1 VRLAIDDFGTGGSSL
16 AYLRR
21 FPFDELKIDGSF
33 VAGIGAGDADDA
45 IVAAT
50 IEIAHALGMRTVAEG
65 IETDAQLRRLVELG
79 CERGQGYHLAPPS
92 ELDDRRLRLVQRP
105 A

>member
-1 VRLAIDDFGTGGSSL
+1 VTGLGTG
-16 AYLRR
+16 A
-21 FPFDELKIDGSF
+21 
-33 VAGIGAGDADDA
+33 ADDA

-50 IEIAHALGMRTVAEG
+50 IDMAHALGMRTVAEG
-65 IETDAQLRRLVELG
+65 IETEVQLQRLVELG

-92 ELDDRRLRLVQRP
+92 ATEERRLQLVRRP